1 MHKIK
6 NCHSRKH
13 LNSQKIRGWADKN
26 RAKICACGSKAA
38 DSMSIRDRLKQKR
51 QIVKE
56 REANREH
63 WLKQKD
69 KGAK

>member
-1 MHKIK
+1 
-6 NCHSRKH
+6 
-13 LNSQKIRGWADKN
+13 
-26 RAKICACGSKAA
+26 
-38 DSMSIRDRLKQKR
+38 MSIRDRPKQKR

-69 KGAK
+69 KGDK